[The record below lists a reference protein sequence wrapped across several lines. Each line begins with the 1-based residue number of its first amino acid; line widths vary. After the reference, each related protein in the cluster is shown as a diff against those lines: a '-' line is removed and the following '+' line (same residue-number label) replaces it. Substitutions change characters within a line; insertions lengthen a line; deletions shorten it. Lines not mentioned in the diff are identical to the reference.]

1 MGFDDLAE
9 ARRAEQERRRLKF
22 QSQAGILYQKGNLAV
37 FEREDGAADEGIHG
51 KKTGGKFVSQYIQG
65 WEKRLKMMFVSHK
78 RKTPDESGVPSEK
91 PIS

>member
-51 KKTGGKFVSQYIQG
+51 KNGMEVRRPVYPRLGKTLENDVRFPQKKNPGRIRGSIGK
-65 WEKRLKMMFVSHK
+65 
-78 RKTPDESGVPSEK
+78 TD
-91 PIS
+91 